1 MSTETFNKE
10 NLDRILNELSKEYK
24 KLGGKKMPA
33 EIVLIGGAAVIENY
47 GFRDMTTDIDA
58 VIDAASMM
66 KEAIN
71 HVGDRLNLPNG
82 WLNDDFKKTDSY
94 SKSLSEIS
102 VYYRTFSGVL
112 NVRTVSAEYLIAM
125 KLKAGRKYKND
136 LSDVVG
142 ILAEH
147 KAKGDGISYDKI
159 DSAMVKLY
167 GGWGNVPEDSIVFIK
182 DLMVNGDYAS
192 VFEDV
197 RKNEKLA
204 KEMLIDFEDKYPGVA
219 KTDNVDDILRSI
231 KKKEETKASILD
243 KLRQIE
249 EQKNDSSEN

>member
-1 MSTETFNKE
+1 MSIETFNKE
-10 NLDRILNELSKEYK
+10 NLDHILKELAKEYK

-33 EIVLIGGAAVIENY
+33 EIILIGGAAVIENY
-47 GFRDMTTDIDA
+47 GFREMTTDIDA
-58 VIDAASMM
+58 VIEAASMM
-66 KEAIN
+66 KEAVN

-112 NVRTVSAEYLIAM
+112 NIRTVSAEYLIAM

-147 KAKGDGISYDKI
+147 KAKGDEISYDKI

-167 GGWGNVPEDSIVFIK
+167 GSWDNVPEDSIVFIK
-182 DLMVNGDYAS
+182 DLMANGDYTS

-197 RKNEKLA
+197 RKNEKMA
-204 KEMLIDFEDKYPGVA
+204 KELLVDFEDKYPGVT
-219 KTDNVDDILRSI
+219 KTDNVDAILTSL
-231 KKKEETKASILD
+231 KEKAETKASILD
-243 KLRQIE
+243 KLHQME
-249 EQKNDSSEN
+249 EKNDSFEN